1 MHIAGILEN
10 DRTKEVIDTIKYF
23 LYAENKK
30 VSFSE
35 YANRFR
41 NKQLWN
47 DYLSALIQL
56 ETDIL
61 VIKIKPRDA
70 DRALRTLPLNTL
82 IVNDYADWKAICS
95 KNKRDSGNLFCKMVL
110 ILNSDIIKPSNF
122 TDEERCKL
130 LFYGF
135 GSDSN
140 ITTSSTGEP
149 FTNGKFLCCIKE
161 GLVSASGNIIEPQEF
176 VVNLE
181 DTTSDPYSILAA
193 ASFAVLND
201 IDMNKLNLVQ

>member
-10 DRTKEVIDTIKYF
+10 DRTKEIIDTIKYI
-23 LYAENKK
+23 LYAVNKK

-35 YANRFR
+35 YAARFK

-47 DYLSALIQL
+47 DYLSALIQI
-56 ETDIL
+56 ETEIL
-61 VIKIKPRDA
+61 VIKIKSRDA
-70 DRALRTLPLNTL
+70 DEALRTLPLNTL
-82 IVNDYADWKAICS
+82 IVNDYTNWKAIYS
-95 KNKRDSGNLFCKMVL
+95 KNKRDLSNLLCQMIV

-122 TDEERCKL
+122 TDEEKCRL

-135 GSDSN
+135 SSDSN

-149 FTNGKFLCCIKE
+149 FANGKFLCCVRE
-161 GLVSASGNIIEPQEF
+161 GLISTNGNVVEPQEF

-181 DTTSDPYSILAA
+181 NTVSDPYSILAA

-201 IDMNKLNLVQ
+201 IDTNRLNLMQ

>member
-10 DRTKEVIDTIKYF
+10 DRTKEIIDTIKYF
-23 LYAENKK
+23 FYAVNKK

-35 YANRFR
+35 YAARFKNR
-41 NKQLWN
+41 QLWN
-47 DYLSALIQL
+47 DYLSALIQI
-56 ETDIL
+56 ETEIL
-61 VIKIKPRDA
+61 VIKIKPHDA
-70 DRALRTLPLNTL
+70 DEALRTLPLNTL
-82 IVNDYADWKAICS
+82 IVNDYTDWQAIFS
-95 KNKRDSGNLFCKMVL
+95 KNKQDSGNFFCQMVL

-122 TDEERCKL
+122 TDEEKCRL

-135 GSDSN
+135 SSDSN

-149 FTNGKFLCCIKE
+149 FANGKFLCCIRE
-161 GLVSASGNIIEPQEF
+161 GLVSTNGNMIEPQEF

-181 DTTSDPYSILAA
+181 NTAGDPYSILAA

-201 IDMNKLNLVQ
+201 IDMNKLNLMQ

>member
-1 MHIAGILEN
+1 MHISGILEN
-10 DRTKEVIDTIKYF
+10 DRTQEVIDTIKYF
-23 LYAENKK
+23 LNAVNKK

-35 YANRFR
+35 YAHRFK

-47 DYLSALIQL
+47 DYLSALIQI
-56 ETDIL
+56 ETEIL
-61 VIKIKPRDA
+61 VIRIKPRDVGK
-70 DRALRTLPLNTL
+70 ALRTLPLNTL
-82 IVNDYADWKAICS
+82 IVNDYTDWKAIYS
-95 KNKRDSGNLFCKMVL
+95 KNKRDLRHLFSKMVL

-122 TDEERCKL
+122 TDEEKCRL

-135 GSDSN
+135 SSDSN

-149 FTNGKFLCCIKE
+149 FANGKFLCCVRE
-161 GLVSASGNIIEPQEF
+161 GLISTNGNVVEPQEF

-181 DTTSDPYSILAA
+181 NTVSDPYSILAA

-201 IDMNKLNLVQ
+201 IDTNRLNLMQ